1 MIRLTLT
8 KNVAFNIMNEK
19 TIIDLMQALSN
30 MYEKSSEANKVYLNH
45 RLVNLKMGEDN
56 LVTIVTPQFWD
67 VTDS

>member
-1 MIRLTLT
+1 
-8 KNVAFNIMNEK
+8 MNEK